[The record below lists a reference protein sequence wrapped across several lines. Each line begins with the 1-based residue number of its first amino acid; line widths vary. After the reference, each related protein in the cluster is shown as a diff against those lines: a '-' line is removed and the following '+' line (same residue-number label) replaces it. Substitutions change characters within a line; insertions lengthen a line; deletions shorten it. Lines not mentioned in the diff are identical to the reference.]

1 MVACS
6 CVYGICNVRRHNGGV
21 LPGEAGYEL
30 KPFSGNKRRVGNPP
44 ALILFLAIYAK
55 VLLFFNDM
63 DLQIVKINRVHETVL
78 IKAYFGVPPEFFN
91 GRFQPDRLA

>member
-6 CVYGICNVRRHNGGV
+6 CVHGICNVRRHNCWV

-30 KPFSGNKRRVGNPP
+30 KPFGGNKRRVGDLP
-44 ALILFLAIYAK
+44 ALILSPAMYAESF
-55 VLLFFNDM
+55 LFFNDV
-63 DLQIVKINRVHETVL
+63 DFQIVKINKIHEAVL
-78 IKAYFGVPPEFFN
+78 IEAYFGVLPEFFN